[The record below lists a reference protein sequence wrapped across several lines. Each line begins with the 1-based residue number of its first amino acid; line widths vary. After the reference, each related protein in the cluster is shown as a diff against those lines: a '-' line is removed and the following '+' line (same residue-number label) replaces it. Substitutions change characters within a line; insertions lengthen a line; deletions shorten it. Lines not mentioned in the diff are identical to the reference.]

1 MNRTELILNRILFAS
16 DTMQLGEEALQ
27 AAAELASQLQAEL
40 AGLFIE
46 DTNLLRLAGLPFAQE
61 ICTASATHRPLD
73 LASME
78 RAMREQASKMREAV
92 ASIAQR
98 RNVPWSFGIRRGSV
112 IHVTLAASEDADL
125 LILGRRDLH
134 RLTSRPKRELG
145 SEKQPILV
153 VYDGSSGGQRA
164 LQTGQFLANERQVDL
179 IVVLSDHQADRRR
192 LLNETRPL
200 PGYRHLRVV
209 VTPDSIDD
217 IQQWIAAAA
226 SRHCGLVLI
235 NRDHRLLDADA
246 TGQLLKEL
254 ECPLGLVR

>member
-1 MNRTELILNRILFAS
+1 MNRAELILNRILFAS
-16 DTMQLGEEALQ
+16 DTMQRGEEALH

-40 AGLFIE
+40 VGLFIE

-61 ICTASATHRPLD
+61 ICTSSAAQRPLD

-78 RAMREQASKMREAV
+78 RAMREQASQMREAV
-92 ASIAQR
+92 ASIAKR

-134 RLTSRPKRELG
+134 RLTSPAKRGAL
-145 SEKQPILV
+145 SNKQPILV

-164 LQTGQFLANERQVDL
+164 LETGEFLANQREVDL
-179 IVVLSDHQADRRR
+179 IVVISDHQADRRR
-192 LLNETRPL
+192 LLDETRPL
-200 PGYRHLRVV
+200 PGHRHLRVV
-209 VTPDSIDD
+209 VTPDSIND
-217 IQQWIAAAA
+217 IKQLIDAAG

-246 TGQLLKEL
+246 AGQLLKGL
-254 ECPLGLVR
+254 ECPLGVVR

>member
-1 MNRTELILNRILFAS
+1 MLFRS
-16 DTMQLGEEALQ
+16 
-27 AAAELASQLQAEL
+27 EL

-61 ICTASATHRPLD
+61 ICSSSAIQRPLD
-73 LASME
+73 VASME
-78 RAMREQASKMREAV
+78 RTLREKAAEMRDAV

-98 RNVPWSFGIRRGSV
+98 QNVPWSFGIRRGSV

-125 LILGRRDLH
+125 LILARREPH
-134 RLTSRPKRELG
+134 GIARRPVQSIP
-145 SEKQPILV
+145 SERQPILV

-164 LQTGQFLANERQVDL
+164 LETGQFLANERQVEL
-179 IVVLSDHQADRRR
+179 IVVLSDHQADRRQ
-192 LLNETRPL
+192 LLDETRPL
-200 PGYRHLRVV
+200 AGHRHLRVV

-217 IQQWIAAAA
+217 VTQLIDVAA

-246 TGQLLKEL
+246 AGQLLKGL